1 MNWNLKFKIFHQ
13 LSKFSSILCLLL
25 LLSQFCY
32 HLLEFIFDYYFLDPF
47 SMSSILIFNSFYLLY
62 FPSEFCSIFLSWFNF
77 WHISPA
83 VHWHCCINLAIMF
96 FLFKKV
102 FFIFPS
108 LKKIDA
114 TSSPTSMWKQ
124 ISFEHFFLFL
134 SYLS

>member
-1 MNWNLKFKIFHQ
+1 MWYSSKYGWLFIYFYLIFHEPFKSEGWIEI
-13 LSKFSSILCLLL
+13 LNSKFSTSLVNFLLLFLWLLL

-83 VHWHCCINLAIMF
+83 VHWHCCINLAIML

-102 FFIFPS
+102 FFR
-108 LKKIDA
+108 L
-114 TSSPTSMWKQ
+114 
-124 ISFEHFFLFL
+124 FFHL
-134 SYLS
+134 